1 MAFIDGI
8 KAALTSI
15 LSHKLRSL
23 LTLTGIVIGVLAVVT
38 MFSSVYAIKELIQ
51 RNMEGM
57 GWNHSLVIAAK
68 GSGPTSPHGSRR
80 SKKPGR
86 TAQSQRPI
94 NYSDYLALRDEIPHK
109 SIYGMIENPSL
120 YRLKDKDLQV
130 RIRATSV
137 DFFTSKN
144 YDILEGRYFNQVEE
158 ENLLPVCVL
167 GYWFAKEH
175 FPSGSPLG
183 TTITLGKQRFKVV
196 GVLADDS
203 VNKQE
208 GFDFNSWERKNDL
221 EAVYIPLKYGCTYLS
236 PQGAVHMIAMQ
247 SHDEESFAPMKSAA
261 RQLLLSRHNMYPNF
275 DFVDIS
281 AIMITVSDEID
292 TQMQKW
298 NITLFAIASISLIV
312 GGIGLF
318 STLLISI
325 QERMTEIGVR
335 KSVGATDTSI
345 FLYFIYESV
354 ILALTGAFIGIAI
367 AWLILTGIGAAIKMP
382 LYLPLAGVSLGIF
395 FSLLIGVIS
404 GLYPA
409 IKAARVDP
417 IKIIG

>member
-1 MAFIDGI
+1 MAFLDGI
-8 KAALTSI
+8 RAAFTSI
-15 LSHKLRSL
+15 FSHKLRSL

-38 MFSSVYAIKELIQ
+38 MFSSVYAIKKLIKT
-51 RNMEGM
+51 NMEGM
-57 GWNHSLVIAAK
+57 GWDHSLVIAAK
-68 GSGPTSPHGSRR
+68 DTGPSFHHGSRR
-80 SKKPGR
+80 KKESQR
-86 TAQSQRPI
+86 TAQSQKPI
-94 NYSDYLALRDEIPHK
+94 NYQDYVALKREIPHK
-109 SIYGMIENPSL
+109 SIYAMIENPSL
-120 YRLKDKDLQV
+120 YRMKGKDLQV
-130 RIRATSV
+130 RVRATSV

-144 YDILEGRYFNQVEE
+144 YDIQEGRYFNQVEE
-158 ENLLPVCVL
+158 DNLLPVCVL
-167 GYWFAKEH
+167 GYWFAKKH
-175 FPSGSPLG
+175 FPSSSPLG
-183 TTITLGKQRFKVV
+183 KTVRLGDHRFEVV
-196 GVLADDS
+196 GILADDS

-221 EAVYIPLKYGCTYLS
+221 EAVYVPLKYGCTYLS
-236 PQGAVHMIAMQ
+236 PQGAVHMITMQ
-247 SHDEESFAPMKSAA
+247 SHDGDDFEAMKSAA

-275 DFVDIS
+275 DFVDIR
-281 AIMITVSDEID
+281 AIMVTISDEID
-292 TQMQKW
+292 NQMYKW
-298 NITLFAIASISLIV
+298 NVTLFAIASISLIV

-335 KSVGATDTSI
+335 KSVGATDASI

-354 ILALTGAFIGIAI
+354 ILALSGALMGILI
-367 AWLILTGIGAAIKMP
+367 AWLILIAIGAAINMP

-395 FSLLIGVIS
+395 FSLVIGVLS

>member
-1 MAFIDGI
+1 MAFLDGI

-15 LSHKLRSL
+15 FSHKLRSL

-38 MFSSVYAIKELIQ
+38 MFSSVYAIKEMI
-51 RNMEGM
+51 RKNMEGM
-57 GWNHSLVIAAK
+57 GWDHSLVIAAK
-68 GSGPTSPHGSRR
+68 GGGPSPHGSRR
-80 SKKPGR
+80 TKEPKR

-94 NYSDYLALRDEIPHK
+94 NYHDYVALRDEIPHK

-120 YRLKDKDLQV
+120 YRLKGKDLQV
-130 RIRATSV
+130 RIRATNV

-158 ENLLPVCVL
+158 ESLLPVCVL
-167 GYWFAKEH
+167 GYWFAQNH
-175 FPSGSPLG
+175 FPSSSPLG
-183 TTITLGKQRFKVV
+183 ETIRLGEQRFEVV

-208 GFDFNSWERKNDL
+208 GFDFNSWERRNDL
-221 EAVYIPLKYGCTYLS
+221 EAVYVPLKYGCTYLS

-247 SHDEESFAPMKSAA
+247 SQDEESFAPMKSAA

-281 AIMITVSDEID
+281 AIMITISDEID
-292 TQMQKW
+292 KQMQRW

-354 ILALTGAFIGIAI
+354 ILALSGAFMGILI
-367 AWLILTGIGAAIKMP
+367 AWLILVAIGAAIKMP

-395 FSLLIGVIS
+395 FSLIIGILS